1 MLKRT
6 YTKANTDSDADYDN
20 KMLSTAHIL
29 IELKHSYIKQEPI
42 NDNKKIKSSN
52 ISETE
57 IFIDK
62 LSKLNTKVMRL
73 EYTRFYA
80 NMIKVINT
88 VMCEIRIMIK
98 LDAPNYLIILS
109 QLGNLNQVI
118 ALFCKFITKIRI
130 NRIIGINNTTIKLYI
145 DSIRKNV
152 QFLTNNN
159 IYIKREISIK
169 NSNNLYSSSIK
180 ILDYIIIILKNIL
193 VEINS
198 DAYFNVNCIPI
209 SQSQIDIP
217 LPLPLLIPAII

>member
-6 YTKANTDSDADYDN
+6 YTKVNTDYDN

-29 IELKHSYIKQEPI
+29 IGLKHSNIKQEPI
-42 NDNKKIKSSN
+42 TDTKKIKSSN

-62 LSKLNTKVMRL
+62 LSKLNTKVIRL

-88 VMCEIRIMIK
+88 VMCDIRIMIK

-118 ALFCKFITKIRI
+118 TLFCKFITKIRI

-198 DAYFNVNCIPI
+198 DAYFNVNSIPI